1 MKLLNTTIAAVLLI
15 LASCLT
21 VVLQPNVTGEDWPV
35 FQHDNYRSAKTTE
48 NLQAELLEP
57 AWIWQSPHPPQPAW
71 SGPAKWDA
79 YAGIRG
85 LRSMRNYDP
94 VFHVVVASGRVFFG
108 STVDDSVRCLD
119 ALTGETRWIHHT
131 DGPVRIAPTF
141 HANRIYFGSDDGTVR
156 CVNADEGTLIWS
168 FRPKPLDRLIL
179 NNGRLIPFWPIRTGV
194 LVQDGTAYFAASLL
208 PWKESYLCAVNAETG
223 KATTEGHFIKRIDS
237 VSFEG
242 ALLASDDHLVA
253 PQGRVSPLIYR
264 RTSGKLLG
272 GLKGGGGCFVMLTPE
287 AGILHGPGNKTGWIT
302 DSKQSDRN
310 TYATY
315 KDGNAMV
322 VDGNT
327 AYLLTDASLLAMDRS
342 TKQTKWAIDCGF
354 PHSLAKAGGMLYT
367 GGIDELAAFNSENG
381 KLTWR
386 TPLSGRVHG
395 LAISSGALYASTDHG
410 AIYCF
415 RPTSDKPYAEPR
427 QHIEDLAKEIS
438 PIKAIDTLN
447 DKTIVS
453 RWVFQD
459 EAREGKIVR
468 NLTGGHPATL
478 IGTAKLKRVED
489 RQVLEL
495 DGSTSALITSNLSI
509 SELPEKKFSV
519 EAWVRVDAPHAWGG
533 IIGAMQDN
541 GSYEKGWLLGFAN
554 SRFSFA
560 LNGKGG
566 DDRLNYMTAAQ
577 DFILGQWYHLAATYD
592 GSTMNLYVNGEVAAT
607 SNSQSGAIQY
617 PPSAFYEI
625 GAYHDDDEQFF
636 TKGMIHEIRVYH
648 RILSVEEI
656 KNHTSEA
663 KFPPPELPTPVI
675 ELASGP
681 TLKFTSRSEAEIWWK
696 TTLPSPTKL
705 ILNGLNDE
713 DRTIREDGLK
723 TEHRA
728 TIRGLQH
735 NRVYTFRIKAK
746 GAGGKLIQTQEF
758 ECDTL
763 FNFTMPD
770 VSPLTAIK
778 VSDNIKQTAASIL
791 EETGIT
797 QGICLLVD
805 SGDGVL
811 AHELAQQSRLRII
824 GLDESHENVRL
835 SRRLLTSA
843 GSYGTRV
850 AVHLFDPTNP
860 LPLNGM
866 FANLIYLKSK
876 NGHRQLAKQINPVTN
891 WLRPDGGVAYIQ
903 FPSGTDKETVRQQ
916 VWFKELQ
923 EAAINKGLKLETGN
937 AGIKLTRG
945 PLAGS
950 GEWSHQY
957 GNASNAAFGGEK
969 LSGVSN
975 TDDLEVQW
983 IGRPGPRAQPDRN
996 GRKPAPLSTGG
1007 RLFVQGLNRII
1018 TLDAYN
1024 GTVLWSRELPEIQR
1038 FNMPRDSSNWAANRE
1053 YLFAAINGECWKW
1066 NAGTGELNSRISI
1079 PAQSASP
1086 TSLDWSYLSPHHDR
1100 IIGSSVVKD
1109 SAFTTFWGGGS
1120 AGWYDAKNG
1129 VVTQKVCSENLF
1141 AVDSENSRLAWL
1153 YRDGLIV
1160 NSTITLAKDRAWF
1173 VEARH
1178 PELKSKKKRQLGGSL
1193 FWKEQYLTC
1202 LDLKSGKLLWS
1213 KPLKIVP
1220 GEVALY
1226 LAHGG
1231 GKLVLVS
1238 SGSASYNTYTFND
1251 GDGEIVWTRKIP
1263 WPQDHHGGHMA
1274 RPAIAGGTVYIRP
1287 SALSLGNGELLE
1299 IQMPG
1304 GGCGTYAA
1312 SENALFFR
1320 SGNVTMWDREKGKT
1334 TSWNRL
1340 RPDCWLSTIPAAGL
1354 LLSPEG
1360 GGGCSCGSW
1369 METSIVFAPKKL
1381 N

>member
-1 MKLLNTTIAAVLLI
+1 
-15 LASCLT
+15 
-21 VVLQPNVTGEDWPV
+21 
-35 FQHDNYRSAKTTE
+35 
-48 NLQAELLEP
+48 
-57 AWIWQSPHPPQPAW
+57 
-71 SGPAKWDA
+71 
-79 YAGIRG
+79 
-85 LRSMRNYDP
+85 
-94 VFHVVVASGRVFFG
+94 
-108 STVDDSVRCLD
+108 
-119 ALTGETRWIHHT
+119 
-131 DGPVRIAPTF
+131 
-141 HANRIYFGSDDGTVR
+141 
-156 CVNADEGTLIWS
+156 
-168 FRPKPLDRLIL
+168 
-179 NNGRLIPFWPIRTGV
+179 
-194 LVQDGTAYFAASLL
+194 
-208 PWKESYLCAVNAETG
+208 
-223 KATTEGHFIKRIDS
+223 
-237 VSFEG
+237 
-242 ALLASDDHLVA
+242 
-253 PQGRVSPLIYR
+253 
-264 RTSGKLLG
+264 
-272 GLKGGGGCFVMLTPE
+272 MLTPE

-322 VDGNT
+322 VDGNN
-327 AYLLTDASLLAMDRS
+327 AYLLTDTSLLAMNRS
-342 TKQTKWAIDCGF
+342 TKQTKWSIDCEF
-354 PHSLAKAGGMLYT
+354 PHSLVKAGEMLYT
-367 GGIDELAAFNSENG
+367 GGMDELAAFNSENG
-381 KLTWR
+381 KLAWK

-415 RPTSDKPYAEPR
+415 RPTADKPYTEPS
-427 QHIEDLAKEIS
+427 QHIEDSGKEIS

-453 RWVFQD
+453 RWVFQE
-459 EAREGKIVR
+459 EAREGKTVR

-478 IGTAKLKRVED
+478 IGTAKLKQVEN

-509 SELPEKKFSV
+509 SELPAKKFSV

-533 IIGAMQDN
+533 IIGAIQDN
-541 GSYEKGWLLGFAN
+541 GTYEKGWLLGFSN
-554 SRFSFA
+554 NRFSFA

-577 DFILGQWYHLAATYD
+577 DFVPKQWYHLAATYN

-607 SNSQSGAIQY
+607 SNSQNGAIQY
-617 PPSAFYEI
+617 PPNAFYEI

-636 TKGMIHEIRVYH
+636 TKGMIHEICVYH
-648 RILSVEEI
+648 RVLPVEAI
-656 KNHTSEA
+656 KNHANAA
-663 KFPPPELPTPVI
+663 KFPPPELPAPVI

-696 TTLPSPTKL
+696 TTLPSPTRL
-705 ILNGLNDE
+705 ILSGLNDE
-713 DRTIREDGLK
+713 DQTIREDGLK
-723 TEHRA
+723 TEHRT
-728 TIRGLQH
+728 TIQGLLH
-735 NRVYTFRIKAK
+735 NRVYTFRIEAK
-746 GAGGKLIQTQEF
+746 GAGGKLIETQEF

-778 VSDNIKQTAASIL
+778 VSDNIKQRAASIL
-791 EETGIT
+791 KETGIT

-811 AHELAQQSRLRII
+811 AHELAQQSQLRII
-824 GLDESHENVRL
+824 GLDQSRENVRL

-843 GSYGTRV
+843 GSYGARV
-850 AVHLFDPTNP
+850 AVHLFDPANP

-866 FANLIYLKSK
+866 FANLIYLKPK
-876 NGHRQLAKQINPVTN
+876 EGHTQLAKEIKSVAN

-903 FPSGTDKETVRQQ
+903 FPSGTDKETMGRQ

-923 EAAINKGLKLETGN
+923 EAATNKGLKLEVGY
-937 AGIKLTRG
+937 AGIKLTRE
-945 PLAGS
+945 PLVGS

-969 LSGVSN
+969 LSGASN
-975 TDDLEVQW
+975 ADDLEVQW

-1007 RLFVQGLNRII
+1007 RLFVQGLNRIMA
-1018 TLDAYN
+1018 LDAYN

-1066 NAGTGELNSRISI
+1066 NAGTGELESRIPA
-1079 PAQSASP
+1079 PAQSASA

-1129 VVTQKVCSENLF
+1129 AVTQKVCSENLF
-1141 AVDSENSRLAWL
+1141 AVDSRNGRLAWL

-1178 PELKSKKKRQLGGSL
+1178 PALKSKKKRQLGGSL

-1202 LDLKSGKLLWS
+1202 LNLKSGELLWS
-1213 KPLKIVP
+1213 KPLKIIP

-1231 GKLVLVS
+1231 SKLVLVS

-1251 GDGEIVWTRKIP
+1251 GNGEIVWTRKIP

-1274 RPAIAGGTVYIRP
+1274 RPAIAGSTVYIRP
-1287 SALSLGNGELLE
+1287 SALSLADGKLLK

>member
-1 MKLLNTTIAAVLLI
+1 
-15 LASCLT
+15 
-21 VVLQPNVTGEDWPV
+21 
-35 FQHDNYRSAKTTE
+35 
-48 NLQAELLEP
+48 
-57 AWIWQSPHPPQPAW
+57 
-71 SGPAKWDA
+71 
-79 YAGIRG
+79 
-85 LRSMRNYDP
+85 
-94 VFHVVVASGRVFFG
+94 
-108 STVDDSVRCLD
+108 
-119 ALTGETRWIHHT
+119 
-131 DGPVRIAPTF
+131 
-141 HANRIYFGSDDGTVR
+141 
-156 CVNADEGTLIWS
+156 
-168 FRPKPLDRLIL
+168 
-179 NNGRLIPFWPIRTGV
+179 
-194 LVQDGTAYFAASLL
+194 
-208 PWKESYLCAVNAETG
+208 
-223 KATTEGHFIKRIDS
+223 
-237 VSFEG
+237 
-242 ALLASDDHLVA
+242 
-253 PQGRVSPLIYR
+253 
-264 RTSGKLLG
+264 
-272 GLKGGGGCFVMLTPE
+272 
-287 AGILHGPGNKTGWIT
+287 
-302 DSKQSDRN
+302 
-310 TYATY
+310 
-315 KDGNAMV
+315 
-322 VDGNT
+322 
-327 AYLLTDASLLAMDRS
+327 
-342 TKQTKWAIDCGF
+342 
-354 PHSLAKAGGMLYT
+354 
-367 GGIDELAAFNSENG
+367 
-381 KLTWR
+381 
-386 TPLSGRVHG
+386 
-395 LAISSGALYASTDHG
+395 
-410 AIYCF
+410 
-415 RPTSDKPYAEPR
+415 
-427 QHIEDLAKEIS
+427 
-438 PIKAIDTLN
+438 
-447 DKTIVS
+447 
-453 RWVFQD
+453 
-459 EAREGKIVR
+459 
-468 NLTGGHPATL
+468 
-478 IGTAKLKRVED
+478 
-489 RQVLEL
+489 
-495 DGSTSALITSNLSI
+495 
-509 SELPEKKFSV
+509 
-519 EAWVRVDAPHAWGG
+519 
-533 IIGAMQDN
+533 MQDN

-577 DFILGQWYHLAATYD
+577 DFILEQWYHLVATYD

-607 SNSQSGAIQY
+607 SNSQSGAVQY
-617 PPSAFYEI
+617 PPDAFYEI

-636 TKGMIHEIRVYH
+636 TKGMIHEIRLYD
-648 RILSVEEI
+648 RILAVEEI

-663 KFPPPELPTPVI
+663 KFPPPELPTPVM

-705 ILNGLNDE
+705 ILTGLNDE

-735 NRVYTFRIKAK
+735 NRVYTFRIETK
-746 GAGGKLIQTQEF
+746 GADGKLIQTQEF

-763 FNFTMPD
+763 FNFTIPD

-778 VSDNIKQTAASIL
+778 VSDDIKQTAASIL

-811 AHELAQQSRLRII
+811 AHELAQQSQLRII
-824 GLDESHENVRL
+824 GLDENHENVRL

-843 GSYGTRV
+843 GSYGARV

-866 FANLIYLKSK
+866 FANLIYLKPK
-876 NGHRQLAKQINPVTN
+876 NGHTQLTKEINPVAN

-903 FPSGTDKETVRQQ
+903 FPSGTDKETMRQQ

-923 EAAINKGLKLETGN
+923 EAAINKGLKLETGD

-1066 NAGTGELNSRISI
+1066 NAGTGELESRIST
-1079 PAQSASP
+1079 PAQSASSA
-1086 TSLDWSYLSPHHDR
+1086 SLDWSYLSPHHDR

-1141 AVDSENSRLAWL
+1141 AVDSKNGHLAWL

-1160 NSTITLAKDRAWF
+1160 NSTITLANDRAWF

-1193 FWKEQYLTC
+1193 FWKQQYLTC
-1202 LDLKSGKLLWS
+1202 LDLESGKLLWS

-1226 LAHGG
+1226 LAHGS

-1287 SALSLGNGELLE
+1287 SALSLVNGKPLK